1 MNSTTIT
8 ATFGISSGATL
19 SSRDVRVT
27 SLGVQSAVNPNDT
40 FTVQGATLTSIS
52 PNAHTRG
59 GVGFTVT
66 LTGTNLTGA
75 TAVNVTRPGGAVG
88 ITVSNVTPVNA
99 TTVTATFT
107 ISGTAVQS
115 GRNVTVTTPI
125 GNTNAVTFTI
135 Q

>member
-1 MNSTTIT
+1 
-8 ATFGISSGATL
+8 
-19 SSRDVRVT
+19 
-27 SLGVQSAVNPNDT
+27 
-40 FTVQGATLTSIS
+40 
-52 PNAHTRG
+52 
-59 GVGFTVT
+59 
-66 LTGTNLTGA
+66 
-75 TAVNVTRPGGAVG
+75 
-88 ITVSNVTPVNA
+88 VNA